1 VAAGRGAGA
10 AEGLPGL
17 RRALAAGARLLPAA
31 QKAPAAARQVSW
43 YITLILYVGWRHIVR
58 CFSRAAW
65 SALRKIALY
74 VACRAMAAA
83 LILILLLLALCSCTG
98 GFDRWFQL
106 QKLWQKTFPSQAYKT
121 GTVKQ
126 LPQAVRDFLMEL
138 NSSAVAVTRQKAE
151 SAAAK
156 SMAAQNDCN
165 GARGGRGRSGSD
177 ASRSPAVGSAQHVL
191 GNNMSAASG
200 SGSGYNGGL
209 QGQSARPGGPQ
220 QLPSIPASAAVP
232 MPAPMSLPAPLPF
245 PAAGM
250 QPFGVPGAPG
260 GFPTT
265 MPPFMMPPFMA
276 MGGRVPTTP
285 AELQVYQ
292 QQMQQYTQ
300 FMMAQMYMM
309 AQHQQLLLQQQSQ
322 QQAQSAQQHLLHNGY
337 FNSASVAQN
346 AVNHAGGGH
355 AAAPYAELNVN
366 GPPLLGNNVQ
376 QDVPDAKNKRP
387 RRNGPDDHTSAVG
400 TTLGSNTAQ
409 KSFSAGSTAAAGPT
423 GSGSGV
429 GAHPNALVPASTAD
443 DMSRGGFSFLHD
455 ADSLFS
461 LLMPGNS
468 IAFVDPS
475 VSIPMLDSE
484 SGASNSISREGSLL
498 SRVKAAADAAGA
510 RSSAAASSLFASL
523 QAAAG
528 NSLRNA
534 QSSTTSDGSASAT
547 TTHSA
552 PGTSKTTPAASGDV
566 SAAASVAQASSKD
579 RANNVSAAAPKP
591 IRKTIK
597 PMLISAGTAQES
609 KRASPAFTPTSSAF
623 VSSVS
628 AFQSVSKAGAA
639 IPTAQSSS
647 SSTAATASGGRT
659 GSSEVTSARGD
670 GNRVNASPSKS
681 TRIAADAV
689 EPTTYSNMCWP
700 DMRRRSSGGT
710 GEESLHSPLLEDI
723 SMMDASKF
731 AFSSLTHNGQHGD
744 ASRSLAGSKSAAGNG
759 GGVNGEG
766 KKKKRKYNNALDP
779 LGSTATASNAAAATA
794 GAGVT
799 APNNAPSTQFAFDE
813 TSNMSILGDMF
824 GDGDMSVPGH
834 TFSNMTHLLG
844 LLSPQKA
851 SRGASRGSSRGAA
864 AHTHSHTGAA
874 GEKAGNKRQ
883 LETHSAQAGSGST
896 KVSAGSGSAKKPKLS
911 GGIAERQGGIFAEVM
926 AKAQKTHK

>member
-1 VAAGRGAGA
+1 MAA
-10 AEGLPGL
+10 
-17 RRALAAGARLLPAA
+17 
-31 QKAPAAARQVSW
+31 
-43 YITLILYVGWRHIVR
+43 TLII
-58 CFSRAAW
+58 F
-65 SALRKIALY
+65 
-74 VACRAMAAA
+74 
-83 LILILLLLALCSCTG
+83 LLLLALCSCTG
-98 GFDRWFQL
+98 GFHRWFQL

-138 NSSAVAVTRQKAE
+138 NSSAVVVTRQKAE
-151 SAAAK
+151 AVAAK
-156 SMAAQNDCN
+156 SMAAQSDFN
-165 GARGGRGRSGSD
+165 GARSGRGRSGSE
-177 ASRSPAVGSAQHVL
+177 ASRSPALGSAQHVL

-200 SGSGYNGGL
+200 SGSRYNGGL

-220 QLPSIPASAAVP
+220 QLPSIPASGAHP
-232 MPAPMSLPAPLPF
+232 TPAPMSLPAPLPF

-260 GFPTT
+260 GFPMT

-292 QQMQQYTQ
+292 QQMQQYQQ

-309 AQHQQLLLQQQSQ
+309 AQHQQMLLQQQSQ
-322 QQAQSAQQHLLHNGY
+322 QQAQSAQQHLQQNGY
-337 FNSASVAQN
+337 FNSA
-346 AVNHAGGGH
+346 AVTHPNTVNSGGGGH
-355 AAAPYAELNVN
+355 TAAPYAELNVN
-366 GPPLLGNNVQ
+366 GPPLLGNNIE
-376 QDVPDAKNKRP
+376 QDVLGAKNKRP
-387 RRNGPDDHTSAVG
+387 RRNGPEDHTSAVG
-400 TTLGSNTAQ
+400 MTSGSITGQ
-409 KSFSAGSTAAAGPT
+409 KVLSVLSTAAAPT
-423 GSGSGV
+423 GSGNGP
-429 GAHPNALVPASTAD
+429 GAHSNALVPASTAD
-443 DMSRGGFSFLHD
+443 DVSRGGFSFLHD

-484 SGASNSISREGSLL
+484 SGASNSLSREGSLL

-547 TTHSA
+547 TTLSA
-552 PGTSKTTPAASGDV
+552 LGTSVPAANSRVPAD
-566 SAAASVAQASSKD
+566 ASKE
-579 RANNVSAAAPKP
+579 RANNASAAAPKP
-591 IRKTIK
+591 VRKTIK

-628 AFQSVSKAGAA
+628 AFQSVSKANTTTS
-639 IPTAQSSS
+639 TAQSSS
-647 SSTAATASGGRT
+647 SSTGATTNRGRT
-659 GSSEVTSARGD
+659 GSSEVASATGD
-670 GNRVNASPSKS
+670 GNRVNASQLNS
-681 TRIAADAV
+681 TRNAADAV
-689 EPTTYSNMCWP
+689 EPTTFSNMCWP

-723 SMMDASKF
+723 SMMDGSKF
-731 AFSSLTHNGQHGD
+731 AFSNGQHGD

-766 KKKKRKYNNALDP
+766 KKKKRKYNNALEP
-779 LGSTATASNAAAATA
+779 LGSTSTASRAAANVAAT
-794 GAGVT
+794 GVT

-813 TSNMSILGDMF
+813 TSNMSLLGDMF

-844 LLSPQKA
+844 LMSPQKA

-864 AHTHSHTGAA
+864 AHTHSHTAA
-874 GEKAGNKRQ
+874 TGERTSNKRQ
-883 LETHSAQAGSGST
+883 LEPQSAQAGGGGS
-896 KVSAGSGSAKKPKLS
+896 KVSAGSGAAKKPKLS
-911 GGIAERQGGIFAEVM
+911 GGATERQGGIFAEVM
-926 AKAQKTHK
+926 AKAQKTRK

>member
-1 VAAGRGAGA
+1 
-10 AEGLPGL
+10 
-17 RRALAAGARLLPAA
+17 
-31 QKAPAAARQVSW
+31 
-43 YITLILYVGWRHIVR
+43 
-58 CFSRAAW
+58 
-65 SALRKIALY
+65 
-74 VACRAMAAA
+74 
-83 LILILLLLALCSCTG
+83 
-98 GFDRWFQL
+98 L

-220 QLPSIPASAAVP
+220 QLPSIPASVAHP

-250 QPFGVPGAPG
+250 QPFGVPGASG
-260 GFPTT
+260 GFPMT

-276 MGGRVPTTP
+276 MGGHVPSTP

-292 QQMQQYTQ
+292 QQMQQYQQ

-322 QQAQSAQQHLLHNGY
+322 QQAQSAQQHLQHNGY
-337 FNSASVAQN
+337 FNSAGVVHPN
-346 AVNHAGGGH
+346 TVNSAGGSH
-355 AAAPYAELNVN
+355 TAAPYAELNVN

-376 QDVPDAKNKRP
+376 QDVPGAKNKRP
-387 RRNGPDDHTSAVG
+387 RRNGSEDKASAVG
-400 TTLGSNTAQ
+400 MTSASSTGQ
-409 KSFSAGSTAAAGPT
+409 RSFSADSTAAAGPT
-423 GSGSGV
+423 SSGNGP
-429 GAHPNALVPASTAD
+429 GAHSNAVVPASTAD
-443 DMSRGGFSFLHD
+443 DVSRGGFSFLHD

-475 VSIPMLDSE
+475 ASIPMLDSE

-498 SRVKAAADAAGA
+498 SRVKAAADAAGG

-528 NSLRNA
+528 NTLRNA

-547 TTHSA
+547 TTLSA
-552 PGTSKTTPAASGDV
+552 LGTSKPLPAANSDV
-566 SAAASVAQASSKD
+566 PAASSKD

-591 IRKTIK
+591 LRKTIK

-628 AFQSVSKAGAA
+628 AFQSVSKVGAT

-659 GSSEVTSARGD
+659 GSSEVTSAKGD
-670 GNRVNASPSKS
+670 GNHANASQLKS
-681 TRIAADAV
+681 TRNAADAV
-689 EPTTYSNMCWP
+689 EPATFSNMCWP

-731 AFSSLTHNGQHGD
+731 AFSNLTHNGQHGD

-779 LGSTATASNAAAATA
+779 LGSTATASNAAATAA
-794 GAGVT
+794 GASVT

-824 GDGDMSVPGH
+824 GDGDMSAPGH

-844 LLSPQKA
+844 LMSPQKA
-851 SRGASRGSSRGAA
+851 SRGASRGSSRGGA
-864 AHTHSHTGAA
+864 AHNQSHGSRA
-874 GEKAGNKRQ
+874 GEKANNKRQ

-896 KVSAGSGSAKKPKLS
+896 KVSAGSGAAKKPKLS
-911 GGIAERQGGIFAEVM
+911 GGAAERQGGIFAEVM